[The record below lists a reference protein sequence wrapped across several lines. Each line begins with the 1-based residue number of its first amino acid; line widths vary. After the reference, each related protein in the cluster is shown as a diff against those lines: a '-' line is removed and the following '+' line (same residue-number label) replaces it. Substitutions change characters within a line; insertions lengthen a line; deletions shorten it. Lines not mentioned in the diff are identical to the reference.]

1 MDLFN
6 IQLKWLSKSSHI
18 GQWFA
23 PLKHFGSRWFAQ
35 GHLNTSWGIHF
46 THPYLTFV
54 RGFKDLQH
62 LDMFV
67 LLTIVFACVSFIM
80 TDKIVYLMIFK
91 VVYETENDPEVGL
104 KLWYFT

>member
-1 MDLFN
+1 
-6 IQLKWLSKSSHI
+6 
-18 GQWFA
+18 
-23 PLKHFGSRWFAQ
+23 
-35 GHLNTSWGIHF
+35 
-46 THPYLTFV
+46 
-54 RGFKDLQH
+54 
-62 LDMFV
+62 MFV

>member
-1 MDLFN
+1 MRNSFYSPIFDIF
-6 IQLKWLSKSSHI
+6 
-18 GQWFA
+18 
-23 PLKHFGSRWFAQ
+23 
-35 GHLNTSWGIHF
+35 
-46 THPYLTFV
+46 

-80 TDKIVYLMIFK
+80 TDKMVYLMIFK

-104 KLWYFT
+104 KL